1 MQPAATVAALCWCG
15 VPLRRGSTK
24 ASVKT
29 ISEAALPA
37 ASAGPKPAPKPV
49 YRAQAD
55 VTEFGLRRVLIV
67 AGVMLAALMQTLDS
81 TITNVALPTI
91 QGNLG
96 ASQDEGTWVITAY
109 VIAAI
114 VIIPLT
120 PWLQNRFGRR
130 NYFLVSIVGFTLA
143 SIVCGTSESLTTLIL
158 ARAVQGAFGGGL
170 LATGQSIMRDTF
182 PPSQLAASQ
191 GIFALGAIMGP
202 ALGPPLG
209 GYLVD
214 NFSWNWCFEINILPG
229 IISAVVLFLL
239 LRDPSKA
246 DNRTPI
252 DGMGLAL
259 LAIGLSSLQ
268 YVVTEGEQY
277 DWFEDP
283 IILSISVVC
292 AVALAAFVWWEL
304 TQTENPVVD
313 LRILRNRSVWAG
325 SVLAFSLGISVFGSS
340 YVLPQY
346 TQGSLGYTPTLSGLL
361 FILRALPI
369 ALCTPIAVRLSGKVD
384 SRYLLGSGF
393 VCASLGSY
401 LQGRITSPSV
411 SFWDFFVPL
420 ALTGVGSALLWV
432 PLSVAILGATTPR
445 EGPKAA
451 AFTNL
456 SVQLGGSISVAVLAV
471 ILHGRESFH
480 SAIIGS
486 GLTTANPVVQQFL
499 TDHPIQQLAQ
509 LAYAQSTIIAFGDV
523 NYAIALLSL
532 LCIPLIFLMRRRK
545 NAGPVGHIEIE
556 MG

>member
-1 MQPAATVAALCWCG
+1 M
-15 VPLRRGSTK
+15 
-24 ASVKT
+24 KT
-29 ISEAALPA
+29 ISAPAGRAAAAAPQAAPA
-37 ASAGPKPAPKPV
+37 Q
-49 YRAQAD
+49 RAQAD
-55 VTEFGLRRVLIV
+55 VTEYGMRRILIV

-130 NYFLVSIVGFTLA
+130 NYFLASIVGFTLA
-143 SIVCGTSESLTTLIL
+143 SVVCGTSESLTTLIL

-170 LATGQSIMRDTF
+170 LATGQAIMRDTF

-191 GIFALGAIMGP
+191 GIFAIGAIMGP

-214 NFSWNWCFEINILPG
+214 NFSWNWCFMINILPG
-229 IISAVVLFLL
+229 IASAIVLFLL
-239 LRDPSKA
+239 LKDPSKA

-252 DGMGLAL
+252 DGVGLAL
-259 LAIGLSSLQ
+259 LAIGLSTLQ
-268 YVVTEGEQY
+268 YVITEGEQN

-283 IILSISVVC
+283 TILAISIVSVV
-292 AVALAAFVWWEL
+292 ALVAFAWWEL

-313 LRILRNRSVWAG
+313 LRILRNQSVWAG
-325 SVLAFSLGISVFGSS
+325 SVLAFSLGISVYGSS

-361 FILRALPI
+361 FVLRALPI
-369 ALCTPIAVRLSGKVD
+369 AFMTPIAVRLSGKVD
-384 SRYLLGSGF
+384 PRWMLGSGF
-393 VCASLGSY
+393 VCAAVGTYMLA
-401 LQGRITSPSV
+401 RITAPAV
-411 SFWDFFVPL
+411 EFWDFFIPL
-420 ALTGVGSALLWV
+420 ALTGIGSALLWI
-432 PLSVAILGATTPR
+432 PLSVAVLGATTQR
-445 EGPKAA
+445 EGPKAG
-451 AFTNL
+451 AFVNL
-456 SVQLGGSISVAVLAV
+456 SVQLGGSISVAILAV
-471 ILHGRESFH
+471 ILHSRESFH
-480 SAIIGS
+480 STIIGA
-486 GLTTANPVVQQFL
+486 GLNVANPQVAQFL
-499 TDHPIQQLAQ
+499 THGSLQQLAQ
-509 LAYAQSTIIAFGDV
+509 MAYAQSAIVSFGDV
-523 NYAIALLSL
+523 NYAIAILSV

-545 NAGPVGHIEIE
+545 VARAGPAHVDIE

>member
-1 MQPAATVAALCWCG
+1 
-15 VPLRRGSTK
+15 
-24 ASVKT
+24 VKT
-29 ISEAALPA
+29 ISSPA
-37 ASAGPKPAPKPV
+37 V
-49 YRAQAD
+49 HRAQAD
-55 VTEFGLRRVLIV
+55 VTEYGLRRILII
-67 AGVMLAALMQTLDS
+67 AGVMAAALMQTLDS

-96 ASQDEGTWVITAY
+96 ASQDEGTWAITAY

-143 SIVCGTSESLTTLIL
+143 SVACGTSESFQALIL

-182 PPSQLAASQ
+182 PPHQLAASQ

-214 NFSWNWCFEINILPG
+214 NFSWNWCFMINIAPG
-229 IISAVVLFLL
+229 IFSAIVLFLL
-239 LRDPSKA
+239 LRDPNKA
-246 DNRTPI
+246 DSRTPI
-252 DGMGLAL
+252 DAVGLAL
-259 LAIGLSSLQ
+259 LAVGLACMQ
-268 YVVTEGEQY
+268 YVLTEGEQN
-277 DWFEDP
+277 DWLEDP
-283 IILSISVVC
+283 TILAISVVC
-292 AVALAAFVWWEL
+292 AIALGAFIWWEL
-304 TQTENPVVD
+304 TQTDDPVVD
-313 LRILRNRSVWAG
+313 LRILKNRSVWAG

-361 FILRALPI
+361 FMLRAIPI
-369 ALCTPIAVRLSGKVD
+369 ALVTPIAVRLTGKID
-384 SRYLLGSGF
+384 PRYMLGSGF
-393 VCASLGSY
+393 VCASLGTY
-401 LQGRITSPSV
+401 LQARITAPTA
-411 SFWDFFVPL
+411 SFWDFFFPL
-420 ALTGVGSALLWV
+420 ALTGAGSALLWI

-456 SVQLGGSISVAVLAV
+456 SVQLGGSISVAILAV

-480 SAIIGS
+480 SAIIAG
-486 GLTTANPVVQQFL
+486 GLTPANPQVQQFL
-499 TDHPIQQLAQ
+499 THAPVQQLAQ
-509 LAYAQSTIIAFGDV
+509 LAYGQATIISFGDV

-532 LCIPLIFLMRRRK
+532 CCIPLIFLMRRRK
-545 NAGPVGHIEIE
+545 VAGPVHVDIE

>member
-1 MQPAATVAALCWCG
+1 M
-15 VPLRRGSTK
+15 
-24 ASVKT
+24 KT
-29 ISEAALPA
+29 ISGPA
-37 ASAGPKPAPKPV
+37 APVASRAPQPAPAQ
-49 YRAQAD
+49 RAQAD
-55 VTEFGLRRVLIV
+55 VTEYGLRRVLIV

-143 SIVCGTSESLTTLIL
+143 SVVCGTSESLQTLIL

-209 GYLVD
+209 GFLVD

-229 IISAVVLFLL
+229 IASAIVLFLL
-239 LRDPSKA
+239 LKDPSKA
-246 DNRTPI
+246 DSRTPI
-252 DGMGLAL
+252 DGVGLAL
-259 LAIGLSSLQ
+259 LAVGLSTLQ
-268 YVVTEGEQY
+268 YVITEGEQN

-283 IILSISVVC
+283 TILTISIISAIAL
-292 AVALAAFVWWEL
+292 VAFAWWEL

-313 LRILRNRSVWAG
+313 LRILRNQSVWAG

-361 FILRALPI
+361 FVLRAIPI
-369 ALCTPIAVRLSGKVD
+369 ALMTPVAVRLSGKVD
-384 SRYLLGSGF
+384 PRFMLGSGF
-393 VCASLGSY
+393 ICAAVGTY
-401 LQGRITSPSV
+401 WQARITSPTV
-411 SFWDFFVPL
+411 EFWDFLFPL
-420 ALTGVGSALLWV
+420 ALTGIGSALLWI
-432 PLSVAILGATTPR
+432 PLTVAVLSATTPR

-451 AFTNL
+451 AFVNL
-456 SVQLGGSISVAVLAV
+456 SVQLGGSISVAILAV

-480 SAIIGS
+480 STIIGG
-486 GLTTANPVVQQFL
+486 GLNPANPVVQQFL
-499 TDHPIQQLAQ
+499 THSSLGQLAQ
-509 LAYAQSTIIAFGDV
+509 LAYAQSAIISFGDV
-523 NYAIALLSL
+523 NYAIALLSI
-532 LCIPLIFLMRRRK
+532 CCVPLIFLMRRRK
-545 NAGPVGHIEIE
+545 AAGPVHVDIE

>member
-1 MQPAATVAALCWCG
+1 MSGTQQSAPA
-15 VPLRRGSTK
+15 STQ
-24 ASVKT
+24 S
-29 ISEAALPA
+29 
-37 ASAGPKPAPKPV
+37 GPP
-49 YRAQAD
+49 AQAD
-55 VTEFGLRRVLIV
+55 VTEYGLRRILIV

-143 SIVCGTSESLTTLIL
+143 SVVCGTSESLTTLIM

-170 LATGQSIMRDTF
+170 LATGQSILRDTF

-214 NFSWNWCFEINILPG
+214 NYSWNWCFMINVGPG
-229 IISAVVLFLL
+229 IVSAVLLFLL
-239 LRDPSKA
+239 LKDPNKA
-246 DNRTPI
+246 NNKTPI
-252 DGMGLAL
+252 DAMGLAL

-268 YVVTEGEQY
+268 YVLTEGEQN
-277 DWFEDP
+277 DWFNDP
-283 IILSISVVC
+283 TILGITVTSF
-292 AVALAAFVWWEL
+292 VAMAAFVWWEL
-304 TQTENPVVD
+304 TQTQNPVVD
-313 LRILRNRSVWAG
+313 LRILANRSVWAG

-369 ALCTPIAVRLSGKVD
+369 AFMTPVSVRLSGKID
-384 SRYLLGSGF
+384 PRWMLASGF
-393 VCASLGSY
+393 VCASLGTY
-401 LQGRITSPSV
+401 MQARITSPNV
-411 SFWDFFVPL
+411 EFWDFAIPL
-420 ALTGVGSALLWV
+420 GLTGVGSALLWI
-432 PLSVAILGATTPR
+432 PLSIAILGATTPR

-451 AFTNL
+451 AFINL
-456 SVQLGGSISVAVLAV
+456 SVQLGGSISVAYLAV
-471 ILHGRESFH
+471 ILHNRESFH
-480 SAIIGS
+480 SAVIGS
-486 GLTTANPVVQQFL
+486 GLNAANGVVQQFL
-499 TDHPIQQLAQ
+499 THSSIQQLAQ
-509 LAYAQSTIIAFGDV
+509 LAYAQSTIISFGDV

-532 LCIPLIFLMRRRK
+532 LCIPLVFLIGRRK
-545 NAGPVGHIEIE
+545 DATKPAHVDLD

>member
-1 MQPAATVAALCWCG
+1 M
-15 VPLRRGSTK
+15 
-24 ASVKT
+24 
-29 ISEAALPA
+29 
-37 ASAGPKPAPKPV
+37 
-49 YRAQAD
+49 
-55 VTEFGLRRVLIV
+55 TEFGLRRILIV

-114 VIIPLT
+114 VVIPLT

-143 SIVCGTSESLTTLIL
+143 SIVCGTSESLSTLIL

-170 LATGQSIMRDTF
+170 LAKGQSIMRDTF

-214 NFSWNWCFEINILPG
+214 NYSWNWCFMINVLPG
-229 IISAVVLFLL
+229 IASAVVLFLL
-239 LRDPSKA
+239 LKDPNKA
-246 DNRTPI
+246 NSRTPI
-252 DGMGLAL
+252 DGIGLAL
-259 LAIGLSSLQ
+259 LAVGLASLQ
-268 YVVTEGEQY
+268 YVLTEGEQN
-277 DWFEDP
+277 DWFNDP
-283 IILSISVVC
+283 TILAITITSV
-292 AVALAAFVWWEL
+292 VALAAFVWWEL

-313 LRILRNRSVWAG
+313 LRILANRSVWAG

-369 ALCTPIAVRLSGKVD
+369 AFMTPVAVRLSGKID
-384 SRYLLGSGF
+384 PRWMLGSGF
-393 VCASLGSY
+393 ICASIGTY
-401 LQGRITSPSV
+401 MQARITSPNV
-411 SFWDFFVPL
+411 EFWDFAIPL
-420 ALTGVGSALLWV
+420 GLTGVGSALLWI

-451 AFTNL
+451 AFINL
-456 SVQLGGSISVAVLAV
+456 SVQLGGSISVAYLAV
-471 ILHGRESFH
+471 ILHNRESFH

-486 GLTTANPVVQQFL
+486 GLNSANTVMQQFL
-499 TDHPIQQLAQ
+499 THSSIQQLAQ
-509 LAYAQSTIIAFGDV
+509 LAYAQSTIISFGDV

-532 LCIPLIFLMRRRK
+532 LCIPLVFLIGRRK
-545 NAGPVGHIEIE
+545 NAAKPAHIDLD

>member
-1 MQPAATVAALCWCG
+1 M
-15 VPLRRGSTK
+15 
-24 ASVKT
+24 KT
-29 ISEAALPA
+29 ISKPAAPA
-37 ASAGPKPAPKPV
+37 ASPAPQPAPAR
-49 YRAQAD
+49 RALAD
-55 VTEFGLRRVLIV
+55 VTEYGLRRILIV

-143 SIVCGTSESLTTLIL
+143 SVVCGTSESLQTLIL

-182 PPSQLAASQ
+182 PPSQLPASQ

-239 LRDPSKA
+239 LKDPSKA
-246 DNRTPI
+246 DSRTPI
-252 DGMGLAL
+252 DRVGLAL
-259 LAIGLSSLQ
+259 LAVGLSSLQ
-268 YVVTEGEQY
+268 YVITEGEQNY
-277 DWFEDP
+277 WFEDP
-283 IILSISVVC
+283 TILLISIIS
-292 AVALAAFVWWEL
+292 AVALVTFAWWEL

-313 LRILRNRSVWAG
+313 LRILRNQSVWAG

-361 FILRALPI
+361 FVLRALPI
-369 ALCTPIAVRLSGKVD
+369 ALMTPVAVRLSGKVD
-384 SRYLLGSGF
+384 PRFMLGSGF
-393 VCASLGSY
+393 ICAAIGTY
-401 LQGRITSPSV
+401 WQARITSPTV
-411 SFWDFFVPL
+411 EFWDFFFPL
-420 ALTGVGSALLWV
+420 ALTGIGSALLWI
-432 PLSVAILGATTPR
+432 PLTVAVLGATTPR

-451 AFTNL
+451 AFVNL
-456 SVQLGGSISVAVLAV
+456 SVQLGGSISVAILAV

-480 SAIIGS
+480 STIIG
-486 GLTTANPVVQQFL
+486 GALTPANPQVQQFL
-499 TDHPIQQLAQ
+499 THSSLDQLAQ
-509 LAYAQSTIIAFGDV
+509 LAYAQSAIISFGDV
-523 NYAIALLSL
+523 NYAIALLSVC
-532 LCIPLIFLMRRRK
+532 CIPLVFLMRRRK
-545 NAGPVGHIEIE
+545 VAGPIHVDIE